1 MLKMGDRTTSL
12 FVKMMG
18 KLPKPIKNSAVKI
31 INRINWFYKIYIK
44 HDSFLIT
51 ANRWFKDNGDS
62 TLRVDYQLSE
72 NSVVFDVGGY
82 MGKWSLKIVDR
93 YNPYIYIFEPV
104 PEFYSIIVEK
114 FRDNPKVSV
123 YNSGLSNIGMIVKMS
138 VSKDGSSIHREGDN
152 KIDIDLKDIFS
163 FLNKEGINKIDL
175 IKINIEGGEYPLL
188 KRMIE
193 TNIIEKC
200 NDIQVQFHNFYP
212 NAIALRNEIRDSLQ
226 KTHFLTYDYP
236 FVWENWRKKKN

>member
-1 MLKMGDRTTSL
+1 MNLI
-12 FVKMMG
+12 VKMMG
-18 KLPKPIKNSAVKI
+18 KLPKPTKNSAKI
-31 INRINWFYKIYIK
+31 INRINRFYKLYIK

-51 ANRWFKDNGDS
+51 VNQWFKDNGDS
-62 TLRVDYQLSE
+62 TLRVKYPLSE
-72 NSVVFDVGGY
+72 NSIVFDVGGY
-82 MGKWSLKIVDR
+82 MGEWSLKIVDR
-93 YNPYIYIFEPV
+93 YNPHIYVFEPV
-104 PEFYSIIVEK
+104 PEFYSIIVER
-114 FRDNPKVSV
+114 FRGNPKVSV
-123 YNSGLSNIGMIVKMS
+123 YNFGLSNIDMIAKMS
-138 VSKDGSSIHREGDN
+138 VSKDGSSVCRDGDD
-152 KIDIDLKDIFS
+152 KIDIYLKDIFS
-163 FLNKEGINKIDL
+163 FQNKEGINKIDL

-236 FVWENWRKKKN
+236 FVWENWRKKKKAQKK